1 MRKDDL
7 IDSIGMIDD
16 DLIQSVDALR
26 RTRKAFSWKRWAGL
40 AACFCLILAAVPAM
54 PGLFRGTTP
63 PPLVQN
69 DFPVQTNPKPPE
81 QTTRPEDLAP
91 VWTAIYNESEA
102 MLAMDRVYIQGI
114 FSEELNES
122 QLTAVMPENRP
133 DGMGYTGYG
142 VFDNHGNLLDVIVT
156 VNTSEPVTVTMT
168 NASFGTC
175 YLLDGEAEISVCG
188 EVEYRL
194 YEYAYEQEVHLGAEA
209 AIGGTY
215 LHFTMDTTP
224 QEVEQAKLEFQEVLE
239 CFASYPDGRP
249 DLSVIIPEEIPELME
264 QMFGTLSEA
273 RTEPDFGGYLPTEL
287 PDGFAESSIRR
298 FRFDD
303 SNYLSALWSR
313 GLNDLSWVATHYTD
327 ADASRLTGINELENY
342 DLSLYPIPRADSV
355 PEELRE
361 IVDDPIFDAEELTL
375 NAVYRRAYKVHDAG
389 DTDGWRIRFSV
400 WYGDVLIS
408 ISSKGVEPEWL
419 FDQLIRL
426 RSNNG

>member
-26 RTRKAFSWKRWAGL
+26 RKRKSFGWKRWAGL
-40 AACFCLILAAVPAM
+40 AACFCLILAAVTAM

-63 PPLVQN
+63 PPPVQN

-81 QTTRPEDLAP
+81 QTTHPEDLTP

-122 QLTAVMPENRP
+122 QLTAVMPENWP

-168 NASFGTC
+168 NTSFGTC
-175 YLLDGEAEISVCG
+175 FLLDGEAEISVCG

-224 QEVEQAKLEFQEVLE
+224 QEVEQAKLEFQAVLE

-249 DLSVIIPEEIPELME
+249 DLSVIVPKEIPELME

-273 RTEPDFGGYLPTEL
+273 RTEPDFGEYLPTEL

-313 GLNDLSWVATHYTD
+313 GLNDLSWVVTHYSE

-355 PEELRE
+355 PEKLRE

-375 NAVYRRAYKVHDAG
+375 KAVYRRAYKVHDAG
-389 DTDGWRIRFSV
+389 DTDGWRMRFSV
-400 WYGDVLIS
+400 RYGDVLIS
-408 ISSKGVEPEWL
+408 INSKGVEPEWL

>member
-7 IDSIGMIDD
+7 IDSLGMIDD

-26 RTRKAFSWKRWAGL
+26 RIRKAFSWKRWAGL
-40 AACFCLILAAVPAM
+40 AACFCLILAAVSAM
-54 PGLFRGTTP
+54 PVLFWETTP
-63 PPLVQN
+63 PPPIQN
-69 DFPVQTNPKPPE
+69 DFTVQTNPKPPE
-81 QTTRPEDLAP
+81 QTTHPENLAP

-122 QLTAVMPENRP
+122 QLTAVMPENWP
-133 DGMGYTGYG
+133 DGMECSGYG

-156 VNTSEPVTVTMT
+156 VNTAEPVTVTMT
-168 NASFGTC
+168 NTSFGTC
-175 YLLDGEAEISVCG
+175 FLLDGEAEISFCG
-188 EVEYRL
+188 DVEYRL

-224 QEVEQAKLEFQEVLE
+224 EEEEQAKLEFQKVLE

-249 DLSVIIPEEIPELME
+249 DLSVIVPEEIPELLE
-264 QMFGTLSEA
+264 KNFETLKEA

-313 GLNDLSWVATHYTD
+313 GLNDLSWVVTHYTE

-342 DLSLYPIPRADSV
+342 DLSRYPIPRADSV

-361 IVDDPIFDAEELTL
+361 IVDDPIFDAQELTL
-375 NAVYRRAYKVHDAG
+375 ESVYRRAYKVQDAG
-389 DTDGWRIRFSV
+389 DTDGWRMRFSV
-400 WYGDVLIS
+400 RYGDVLVS

-419 FDQLIRL
+419 YGQLMVLI
-426 RSNNG
+426 SE

>member
-1 MRKDDL
+1 
-7 IDSIGMIDD
+7 MIDD
-16 DLIQSVDALR
+16 DLTQSVDALR

-40 AACFCLILAAVPAM
+40 AACFCLILAAVTAM
-54 PGLFRGTTP
+54 PGLFRETTP
-63 PPLVQN
+63 PPPVQN
-69 DFPVQTNPKPPE
+69 DFPVQTNPKQPE
-81 QTTRPEDLAP
+81 QTTHPEDLAP
-91 VWTAIYNESEA
+91 DWTAIYNESEA

-249 DLSVIIPEEIPELME
+249 DLSVIIPEEIPELKE
-264 QMFGTLSEA
+264 KMFGTLSEA

-313 GLNDLSWVATHYTD
+313 GLDDLSWVVTHYTD
-327 ADASRLTGINELENY
+327 ADVSRLTGIDQLENY
-342 DLSLYPIPRADSV
+342 DLSRYPIPRADSV

-375 NAVYRRAYKVHDAG
+375 EAVYRRAYKVQDAG
-389 DTDGWRIRFSV
+389 DTDGWRMRFSV
-400 WYGDVLIS
+400 RYGDVLIS